1 MHGINAAPSRRA
13 AYTGRTGPTGPP
25 AVWGY
30 RPRLWE
36 NIKMFFPG
44 INKAHLDR
52 HGAVSPPPAR
62 GRRSRSGGRVGRG
75 RDAAPPPGPV
85 HHPLSPEFSTP
96 LLQFISPAY
105 RPLRAI
111 VVETLP
117 LLLDGE
123 MSCSVAPSLIAYSG
137 SMRTTRRLGEV
148 ASRSLVFFPSSG
160 TGNLLSRLR
169 SCRTP
174 P

>member
-1 MHGINAAPSRRA
+1 MAPC
-13 AYTGRTGPTGPP
+13 P
-25 AVWGY
+25 
-30 RPRLWE
+30 L
-36 NIKMFFPG
+36 
-44 INKAHLDR
+44 H
-52 HGAVSPPPAR
+52 
-62 GRRSRSGGRVGRG
+62 
-75 RDAAPPPGPV
+75 PPGAAEAEAAAALGEGATRL
-85 HHPLSPEFSTP
+85 PLPDPYIILSVLSFSTP